1 MRWTTAH
8 RTSPKAGEQDNG
20 DAVFVRP
27 SDDALTLAVV
37 DGLGHGPMAAAAAA
51 AAVDCLAR
59 QPAAADVEQIMR
71 AIHDVLRGTRG
82 AAMAVC
88 QLRLPTLT
96 GARTTWLGPE
106 PLELICCG
114 VGNVEIRCVGAK
126 LPILLSPG
134 VLGARVQ
141 SFRVCRGELPRG
153 ARLVLFSD
161 GISQRAPLDALR
173 HLDAETLCDTL
184 MREHRK
190 PDDDATVLVC
200 DTEA

>member
-1 MRWTTAH
+1 MWTTAY
-8 RTSPKAGEQDNG
+8 RTSPKTGEHENG
-20 DAVFVRP
+20 DAVLVRRQ
-27 SDDALTLAVV
+27 DDALTLAVI
-37 DGLGHGPMAAAAAA
+37 DGLGHGRLASLAAT
-51 AAVDCLAR
+51 AAVECLEKM
-59 QPAAADVEQIMR
+59 PVEVDLEETMR

-82 AAMAVC
+82 AAAAVC
-88 QLRLPTLT
+88 QLRAPNRRAQ
-96 GARTTWLGPE
+96 GE
-106 PLELICCG
+106 PHSLVCCG
-114 VGNVEIRCVGAK
+114 VGNVEIRCLGAR

-141 SFRVCRGELPRG
+141 SFRICRGELPPG

-161 GISQRAPLDALR
+161 GISQRAPLEALR
-173 HLDAETLCDTL
+173 HLAPDLVCDTL